1 MCDPSGI
8 ANDHGIV
15 HAGRRAADAVLERY
29 LGLPVQKALDLGTPR
44 GLDRAIAGLAAQLRA
59 RASAPDHAAVR
70 AAIEVLDVDWHQT
83 TAEQRRTL
91 IARALEVAGR
101 RTTAL
106 PRQLRA
112 VFDPAADAVV
122 RATRDGARRR
132 QRLGIGVDFNA
143 IDHRIVRHLQTSQAS
158 YVTDEYGRRHEAFSA
173 QARSIVEDGLTAG
186 LGRDDIA
193 RDLGQAAKDVIA
205 GRSSFYWDIIAATFV
220 SRGRSFA
227 QLSAYAE
234 AGITRYVI
242 EAILDEATTSCCRF
256 MHGKTFSVASGLR
269 TFEQVEAHPDRIK
282 ALTPWVR
289 EARDPQSGRA
299 ALFVERDG
307 VREPVALVTRSG
319 VGTRDDL
326 GEFSRGRGEQELAG
340 LGLVMPPFHGA
351 CRSTLLAD
359 VT

>member
-1 MCDPSGI
+1 MCDRS
-8 ANDHGIV
+8 ATADDHALLIT
-15 HAGRRAADAVLERY
+15 GREAADVLLERC
-29 LGLPVQKALDLGTPR
+29 LGVRVSKAFDLGTPH
-44 GLDRAIAGLAAQLRA
+44 GLDRAIGELAGLLRV
-59 RASAPDHAAVR
+59 RASDSDDAAVR
-70 AAIEVLDVDWHQT
+70 AAVGVLDVDWHRT
-83 TAEQRRTL
+83 TPEQRRTL
-91 IARALEVAGR
+91 IGRALEAAGR
-101 RTTAL
+101 RTIAM

-112 VFDPAADAVV
+112 VFDPAAEAVV
-122 RATRDGARRR
+122 RATRDAARRH

-158 YVTDEYGRRHEAFSA
+158 YVTDEYGRRHEAFSVK
-173 QARSIVEDGLTAG
+173 ARGIVEDGLAAG

-193 RDLGQAAKDVIA
+193 RDLEQAAKDVLA

-220 SRGRSFA
+220 SRGRSYA

-242 EAILDEATTSCCRF
+242 EAVLDERTTICCRF
-256 MHGKTFSVASGLR
+256 MHGKTFTVASGLR

-282 ALTPWVR
+282 ELTPWVR

-307 VREPVALVTRSG
+307 GREPVALVTRSG
-319 VGTRDDL
+319 VGTKDDL
-326 GEFSRGRGEQELAG
+326 GEFARGRSEGDLTG

-351 CRSTLLAD
+351 CRTTTVSD
-359 VT
+359 VR